1 MKQYFVIHLIL
12 LNLVYNI
19 LVPLQIDVDEAEHTD
34 KSNQSLEHFEPDKTS
49 IRKRSYHKREEDFLR
64 MNHLTRFGG
73 SDEGYEPA
81 ILGRRKR
88 NKMPILNYLSQL
100 KDLRNNPRALEA
112 ILNKYYTLEAY

>member
-1 MKQYFVIHLIL
+1 ML
-12 LNLVYNI
+12 YNI
-19 LVPLQIDVDEAEHTD
+19 LVPLQLDVDEVEHTD
-34 KSNQSLEHFEPDKTS
+34 KFNQSLEHFEPEKTS

-88 NKMPILNYLSQL
+88 NKMPILKYLSEL
-100 KDLRNNPRALEA
+100 KDLRNNPRALEDF
-112 ILNKYYTLEAY
+112 LNKYYTLEAY

>member
-1 MKQYFVIHLIL
+1 MKFKRQKFGLHLIL
-12 LNLVYNI
+12 FNI
-19 LVPLQIDVDEAEHTD
+19 LVPLQLNVDEVEHAD
-34 KSNQSLEHFEPDKTS
+34 KSNQSLEHFEPEKTS

-100 KDLRNNPRALEA
+100 KDRRNNPKALEA